1 MLDRKIAPTFAKEFS
16 FVLPAPQIIELGNG
30 IPITWLNGLQ
40 QEVAKIEII
49 FQAGKW
55 YESKPGV
62 SYFTANMLE
71 KGTRELTST
80 KIAERLDQQG
90 AQVEIS
96 AGSDYTS
103 VGLYS
108 LVKNLDQTLP
118 ILLQIIQQPSF
129 DEDELTLL
137 SDIFLE
143 NLKVSNEKTGVVA
156 SKTLQRNIFGKNH
169 PYGRSVEPADVGQVT
184 ASDLHSFFKK
194 TFVPYQVFI
203 TGNLRPSQIDAV
215 SQFISSYAQIQFSN
229 SAIPNENGKPFGENV
244 TKENSVQSSVRLGRI
259 TLSKSHPDYGGL
271 LLLNHILG
279 GYFGSRLMKNIRE
292 EKGLTYG
299 ISSSIHSHFN
309 AGFMAIATDVNKE
322 KLEPTLVEIKKEIR
336 FLLDIPIP
344 AAELEISKNHFL
356 GNLQLEISN
365 PFSAMDKIKQLKL
378 SNLPSNYYSDL
389 FYKVTTITD
398 GQLQAIANEW
408 LVPESFYQVTV
419 G

>member
-1 MLDRKIAPTFAKEFS
+1 MLDRKIAPAFAKEFS
-16 FVLPAPQIIELGNG
+16 FNLPAPEIIALSNG
-30 IPITWLNGLQ
+30 IPITWLSGLQ

-55 YESKPGV
+55 YEPKPGV

-71 KGTRELTST
+71 KGTGELTST
-80 KIAERLDQQG
+80 QIAERLDRQG
-90 AQVEIS
+90 AQLEIA

-129 DEDELTLL
+129 DQDELALL
-137 SDIFLE
+137 SDIFIE
-143 NLKVSNEKTGVVA
+143 NLKVSNEKTSVVA
-156 SKTLQRNIFGKNH
+156 SKTLQRTIFGKNH
-169 PYGRSVEPADVGQVT
+169 PYGRSVEAADVEQVT
-184 ASDLHSFFKK
+184 SSDLHSFFKK
-194 TFVPYQVFI
+194 TFVPYQVFV
-203 TGNLRPSQIDAV
+203 TGNLRTTQIDAV
-215 SQFISSYAQIQFSN
+215 SQFISSFTHIAFSN
-229 SAIPNENGKPFGENV
+229 GAILTENGKPFAENV
-244 TKENSVQSSVRLGRI
+244 EKENSVQSSVRLGKI
-259 TLSKSHPDYGGL
+259 TLSKSHPDYAGL

-299 ISSSIHSHFN
+299 ISSSIHSHLN
-309 AGFMAIATDVNKE
+309 AGLMAIATDVNKE
-322 KLEPTLVEIKKEIR
+322 KLEPTLLEIKKEIR

-356 GNLQLEISN
+356 GNLQLEVSN

-398 GQLQAIANEW
+398 RQLQSIAHEW